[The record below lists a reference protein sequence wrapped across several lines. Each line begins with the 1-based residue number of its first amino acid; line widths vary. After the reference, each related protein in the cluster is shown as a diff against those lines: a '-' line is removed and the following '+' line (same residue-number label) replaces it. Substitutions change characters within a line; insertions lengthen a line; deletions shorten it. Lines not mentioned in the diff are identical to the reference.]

1 MRDFRTLNIS
11 EIIIEKISHG
21 FTLIDTDKMSFNRID
36 MLKLIQLII
45 ECQAVSETASL
56 NSDTIRTKPYTLP

>member
-21 FTLIDTDKMSFNRID
+21 LTLIDTDKMSFKYESIVSSF
-36 MLKLIQLII
+36 IQKSVFYQCESVAKISTYPL
-45 ECQAVSETASL
+45 
-56 NSDTIRTKPYTLP
+56 

>member
-11 EIIIEKISHG
+11 EMIIEKISHG

-36 MLKLIQLII
+36 MPKLIQLII
-45 ECQAVSETASL
+45 EMPGSVGDGFA
-56 NSDTIRTKPYTLP
+56 